1 MKMLEPFSLL
11 HETQRVDVT
20 GIFERFITA
29 GGVRR

>member
-11 HETQRVDVT
+11 HETRRVDVT